1 MLLSTIL
8 ASSMAVVGLAFTP
21 FALILT
27 ALSRWAGGLVDRGG
41 PRLPLVIGPAIAGA
55 AFLFMAGSGLS
66 EGPSRYWVTFFPDV
80 VLLGIG
86 MGITVA
92 PLTTA
97 VMGSVASHFAGT
109 ALGINNA
116 VSRTAGVLAIAVV
129 GAVALFLFSSAPQAR
144 TAPIDIDSTALAGVF
159 VERKSTAAA

>member
-1 MLLSTIL
+1 MAFIDGTALNVALSAGTFFL
-8 ASSMAVVGLAFTP
+8 SLNLVQVQSYSMAVVGLAFTP

-55 AFLFMAGSGLS
+55 AFLFMAGSGLL
-66 EGPSRYWVTFFPDV
+66 EGPSRYWVTFFPGV

-109 ALGINNA
+109 A
-116 VSRTAGVLAIAVV
+116 S
-129 GAVALFLFSSAPQAR
+129 
-144 TAPIDIDSTALAGVF
+144 IDIDSAALAGVF

>member
-97 VMGSVASHFAGT
+97 VMGSVASHFA
-109 ALGINNA
+109 
-116 VSRTAGVLAIAVV
+116 
-129 GAVALFLFSSAPQAR
+129 R

-159 VERKSTAAA
+159 VERKFTAAA